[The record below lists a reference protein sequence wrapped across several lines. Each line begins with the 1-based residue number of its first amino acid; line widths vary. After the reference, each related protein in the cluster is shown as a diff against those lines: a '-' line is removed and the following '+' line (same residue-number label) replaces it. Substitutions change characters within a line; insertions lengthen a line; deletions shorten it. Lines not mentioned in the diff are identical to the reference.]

1 MPLIDI
7 LPTAKPGEPTPGLP
21 VQAALT
27 ESELARL
34 LSSVGM
40 VLQKR
45 DSRTERWAI
54 SSSAFCRSTPHFFT
68 TLKQASHHV
77 RHLAQ
82 RRLFELRIAQDLWS
96 ENIGTSEARRLV
108 VWGSGITVSPP
119 SSLRQA
125 IHSPIP
131 PLPKN
136 WKVLFE
142 KGAARFGR
150 AHLSWLPP
158 ALMEEAPACYVAA
171 VLATKWDFACDTERY
186 FAVNRRTR

>member
-1 MPLIDI
+1 M
-7 LPTAKPGEPTPGLP
+7 
-21 VQAALT
+21 QAALT
-27 ESELARL
+27 QSELTRL

-45 DSRTERWAI
+45 DSSTERWAI
-54 SSSAFCRSTPHFFT
+54 FPNSHGRCPTYVFP

-77 RHLAQ
+77 RYLAQ

-108 VWGSGITVSPP
+108 VWGSGITASLPP
-119 SSLRQA
+119 SLRHA
-125 IHSPIP
+125 IHAPLP

-136 WKVLFE
+136 WKALFE

-150 AHLSWLPP
+150 ASLSWLPP
-158 ALMEEAPACYVAA
+158 ALLEGAPACYVAA
-171 VLATKWDFACDTERY
+171 VLATKPGFFSDTERVLQ
-186 FAVNRRTR
+186 ATR

>member
-1 MPLIDI
+1 MSLIDI

-21 VQAALT
+21 VQAALP
-27 ESELARL
+27 EGELARL

-45 DSRTERWAI
+45 DSTTERWAI
-54 SSSAFCRSTPHFFT
+54 FPNSRSRCPTYVFP

-108 VWGSGITVSPP
+108 VWGSGITVSLP
-119 SSLRQA
+119 SSLRHA
-125 IHSPIP
+125 IAAPLP
-131 PLPKN
+131 PLPNN
-136 WKVLFE
+136 WKALFE

-150 AHLSWLPP
+150 ASLSWLPP
-158 ALMEEAPACYVAA
+158 ALLEGAPACYVAA
-171 VLATKWDFACDTERY
+171 VLATKPGFFSDPERDL
-186 FAVNRRTR
+186 AGNLPTL